1 MFETALRPDA
11 QRYIETIGEADI
23 LVGIPSYKNAKT
35 IGHVARA
42 TAEGM
47 VRYFPDLRPILVNTD
62 GGSTDDT
69 MQVFMDTPVPQP
81 VEKMATVYQGLL
93 GKGSALRAIF
103 EVAQALE
110 VEACVVV
117 EADLQSIT
125 PEWIKALASPII
137 EGGFDYVTPYY
148 SRHKHEAML
157 TKNIAYP
164 MTRMLYGKDI
174 RQPIG
179 GDFGLSG
186 RVAGLYAERDVWE
199 TDVARAGIDIWM
211 TTLAI
216 NEGLRICQ
224 APLGTKTHDFGDPIV
239 GIEMTFLQVVGTL
252 FRLMDIYRRRWR
264 RISGSEP
271 IPLSV
276 EAEWVEP
283 QPVPAMTK
291 ELLEAFRT
299 GVKRRRRAWQTILLP
314 ENLDAVKEIA
324 AQDDEEF
331 TFPADLWA
339 KVLFD
344 FAVVYNKGE
353 VDPDKVVLA
362 LIPLYHGR
370 AASFIKETEGMTS
383 LEAERVINAQAIT
396 FEALKPYLVERW
408 DSYVPWAHGLYEM

>member
-23 LVGIPSYKNAKT
+23 LVGIPSYRNAKT
-35 IGHVARA
+35 IRHVASVA
-42 TAEGM
+42 AEGM
-47 VRYFPDLRPILVNTD
+47 VRYFPDLRPVLVNAD

-69 MQVFMDTPVPQP
+69 MQVFVDTPAPQP
-81 VEKMATVYQGLL
+81 VEKMATIYQGLL
-93 GKGSALRAIF
+93 GKGSAVRAIF

-125 PEWIKALASPII
+125 PQWIKALAGPII
-137 EGGFDYVTPYY
+137 EGGFDYVTSYY

-174 RQPIG
+174 RQPMG

-186 RVAGLYAERDVWE
+186 RVAGLYAERDIWE

-216 NEGLRICQ
+216 NEGLRVCQ
-224 APLGTKTHDFGDPIV
+224 APLGTKSHDFEDPIV
-239 GIEMTFLQVVGTL
+239 GIELTFLQVVGTL
-252 FRLMDIYRRRWR
+252 FRLMDIYRGRWR
-264 RISGSEP
+264 GISGSEAM
-271 IPLSV
+271 PLCA
-276 EAEWVEP
+276 EPEWVEP
-283 QPVPAMTK
+283 QPIPAMTK

-324 AQDDEEF
+324 AQGDEEF

-353 VDPDKVVLA
+353 VDPDKVVMA

-370 AASFIKETEGMTS
+370 AASLIKETEGMTS
-383 LEAERVINAQAIT
+383 LEAERVITAQAIT

-408 DSYVPWAHGLYEM
+408 DSYVPWTQGLY

>member
-23 LVGIPSYKNAKT
+23 LVGIPSYRNAKT
-35 IGHVARA
+35 IRHVASVA
-42 TAEGM
+42 AEGM
-47 VRYFPDLRPILVNTD
+47 VRYFPDLRPVLVNAD

-69 MQVFMDTPVPQP
+69 MQVFVDTPAPQP
-81 VEKMATVYQGLL
+81 VEKMATIYQGLL
-93 GKGSALRAIF
+93 GKGSAVRAIF

-125 PEWIKALASPII
+125 PQWIKALAGPII
-137 EGGFDYVTPYY
+137 EGGFDYVTSYY

-174 RQPIG
+174 RQPMG

-186 RVAGLYAERDVWE
+186 RVAGLYAERDIWE

-216 NEGLRICQ
+216 NEGLRVCQ
-224 APLGTKTHDFGDPIV
+224 APLGTKSHDFEDPIV
-239 GIEMTFLQVVGTL
+239 GIELTFLQVVGTL
-252 FRLMDIYRRRWR
+252 FRLMDIYRGRWR
-264 RISGSEP
+264 GISGSEAM
-271 IPLSV
+271 PLCA
-276 EAEWVEP
+276 EPEWVEP
-283 QPVPAMTK
+283 QPIPAMTK

-299 GVKRRRRAWQTILLP
+299 GVKRRRRAWQIILLS

-324 AQDDEEF
+324 AQGDEEF

-353 VDPDKVVLA
+353 VDPDKVVMA

-370 AASFIKETEGMTS
+370 AASLIKETEGMTS
-383 LEAERVINAQAIT
+383 LEAERVIAAQAIT

-408 DSYVPWAHGLYEM
+408 DSYVPWTQGLY